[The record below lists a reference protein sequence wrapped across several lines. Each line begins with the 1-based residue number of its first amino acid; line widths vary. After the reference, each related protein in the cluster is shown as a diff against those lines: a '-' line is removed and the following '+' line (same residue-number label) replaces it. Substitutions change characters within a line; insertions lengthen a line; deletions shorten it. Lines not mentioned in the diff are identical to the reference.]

1 MNADGSEPIANIV
14 VNAEDALK
22 VHVPIRA
29 RHDQAPDRLGTV
41 GLCFAFLRRTGK
53 VDCLAMCMR
62 ATIRTGI

>member
-29 RHDQAPDRLGTV
+29 RHEQAPDRLGTV
-41 GLCFAFLRRTGK
+41 GLASPSYAE
-53 VDCLAMCMR
+53 LAKSTAWLCV
-62 ATIRTGI
+62 